1 MKKTKRKNLRM
12 TEFEFNEI
20 QRLSSLVNMKME
32 HYILKMALTGKVY
45 FFSKDDVSKAVE
57 LNETLAKLIYELN
70 AYGRNI
76 NQITRVLNQKSKQ
89 SNSILEQSLIEK
101 LNSEIDSI
109 KEIENKIE
117 SFISDLPSNLSD
129 LDKIMILQLSGYY
142 DLNEK
147 VILSEEEL
155 KKDLNIEDI
164 ETNSVESIS
173 IENKKNVTERTN
185 ELIQEGLDQFQAY
198 LIAQKESEGESE

>member
-45 FFSKDDVSKAVE
+45 YFSKDDVSKAIE
-57 LNETLAKLIYELN
+57 LNETLTKLIYELN

-76 NQITRVLNQKSKQ
+76 NQMARVINQKSKQ
-89 SNSILEQSLIEK
+89 NHIVLEQSLIEK
-101 LNSEIDSI
+101 INDEIQHI
-109 KEIENKIE
+109 KDIENKIE
-117 SFISDLPSNLSD
+117 TFISELPSSLSD

-142 DLNEK
+142 DLNDK

-164 ETNSVESIS
+164 ENSTIESIP
-173 IENKKNVTERTN
+173 IENKKNVSERTN

-198 LIAQKESEGESE
+198 LIAQKESEGES

>member
-32 HYILKMALTGKVY
+32 HYILKMVLTGKVY
-45 FFSKDDVSKAVE
+45 YFSKDDVSKAIE
-57 LNETLAKLIYELN
+57 LNETLTKLIYELN

-76 NQITRVLNQKSKQ
+76 NQMARVINQKFKQ
-89 SNSILEQSLIEK
+89 NHIVLEQSLIEK
-101 LNSEIDSI
+101 INDEIQHI
-109 KEIENKIE
+109 KDIENKIE
-117 SFISDLPSNLSD
+117 TFISELPSSLSD

-142 DLNEK
+142 DLNDK

-164 ETNSVESIS
+164 ENSTIESIP
-173 IENKKNVTERTN
+173 IENKKNVSERTN

-198 LIAQKESEGESE
+198 LIAQKESEGES